1 MLPFKHPFTSIVSGP
16 TGSGKTNFVMRL
28 IDNVDTMIEPP
39 PNKIV
44 YYFGEYQPLFDRY
57 SGVDFRHG
65 MPKAGEI
72 EKLADALVV
81 LDDMMS
87 ELDGR
92 VANVFTRGSHHR
104 NISVVLMVQNFFDKN
119 KHMRTISLNAQYI
132 ALFKNPRDNSQFTHL
147 AKQLYPH
154 NTRFALEAY
163 IDATREPYGY
173 LLLDLRSEQDEDL
186 RLRTRIFPG
195 ERQIVYVPK

>member
-1 MLPFKHPFTSIVSGP
+1 
-16 TGSGKTNFVMRL
+16 MRL
-28 IDNVDTMIEPP
+28 IDNVDAMIEPTP
-39 PNKIV
+39 DKIV

-57 SGVDFRHG
+57 TGVDFRHG

-81 LDDMMS
+81 FDDMMS
-87 ELDGR
+87 EVDGR
-92 VANVFTRGSHHR
+92 LTNVFTRGSHHR
-104 NISVVLMVQNFFDKN
+104 NVSVMLMVQNFFEKN

-132 ALFKNPRDNSQFTHL
+132 VLFKNPRDNSQFAHL

-154 NTRFALEAY
+154 NGRFAHEAY
-163 IDATREPYGY
+163 IDATREAYGY

-186 RLRTRIFPG
+186 RLRTQIFPG